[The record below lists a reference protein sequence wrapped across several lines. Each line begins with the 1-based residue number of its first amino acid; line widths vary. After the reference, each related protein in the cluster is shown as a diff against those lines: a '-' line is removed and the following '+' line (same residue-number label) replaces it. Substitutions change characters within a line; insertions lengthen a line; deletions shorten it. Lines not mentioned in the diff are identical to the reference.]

1 MNTNE
6 KFDYASE
13 IWGIAN
19 YLYGS
24 GVVRSDYHKVILPF
38 TMLRRLEC
46 ALEPTR
52 DAVLKA
58 VAEHEGDWGLD
69 HDNYC
74 NFSKKAFYNVTAFRL
89 NTLGSTDTYDAL
101 EAYLDGFSP
110 NARDIFE
117 NFSIKTVA
125 KTLQKSDLLYD
136 ICRKFAA
143 FNLSPEA
150 VSDREMSNIYEHLI
164 QRFGETINEQAED
177 FMTPKD
183 VVRLATG
190 MIFANEDEVLS
201 SDSGIVRTLYDP
213 TMGTGGFLA
222 DALDQVDEWNRERKM
237 VAPTVF
243 VPYGQ
248 ELVDQTYAMGKASMM
263 LRNISDESKDIYDST
278 KDMSSHIKGPK
289 NTLNDDQFPDD
300 KFDYIVSN
308 PPFGQE
314 WKKESVD
321 VMDEARLG
329 FRGRFGAGLPSV
341 DDGTM
346 LFMQHVVSKMKDES
360 EGGSHACIVTS
371 ASPLFTG
378 DAGSGPS
385 NIRRWLFKK
394 DVVDCIVKLPDQIFY
409 RTGINTYLWIMNTR
423 KPEHRKGM
431 VQLIDASGLKTA
443 LRKNQGNKRYEISA
457 SDRQWIIQT
466 YIDGHDH
473 GNSVMVPA
481 ETFMYRKVTTQRPL
495 RAAIV
500 FTEENIESVVGHVFS
515 SRSEEF
521 HASLKAHL
529 LSLMEKKE
537 WYPWSDLVSLSREA
551 LGILPDDGSAFKKSD
566 STILSLSIAE
576 FCSVKGPQYPIAYK
590 KNGQMET
597 DSELKDTEN
606 IPLDTSFDAYMEKEV
621 LPYAPET
628 WIDESVTDKGPLSDG
643 KVGVLGVN
651 ISFNRFFYHYEEPRK
666 PEEIAAEIRD
676 LEKSL
681 DGFTEELLG

>member
-1 MNTNE
+1 MNTND

-52 DAVLKA
+52 DAVLEA
-58 VAEHEGDWGLD
+58 VAEHEGDWGRD

-136 ICRKFAA
+136 ICKKFAA

-150 VSDREMSNIYEHLI
+150 VSDREMSDIYEHLI

-248 ELVDQTYAMGKASMM
+248 ELVDQTYAMGKAAMM

-278 KDMSSHIKGPK
+278 KDMSAHIKGPK

-300 KFDYIVSN
+300 RFDYIVSN

-314 WKKESVD
+314 WKKESAD

-329 FRGRFGAGLPSV
+329 FKGRFGAGLPSV

-346 LFMQHVVSKMKDES
+346 LFMQHVVSKMKDER

-385 NIRRWLFKK
+385 NIRRWLFQK

-473 GNSVMVPA
+473 GNSVMVPV

-495 RAAIV
+495 RAVIRLSD
-500 FTEENIESVVGHVFS
+500 ENTTTVMEDPTLAQLSVGNKAV
-515 SRSEEF
+515 
-521 HASLKAHL
+521 LKSYVA
-529 LSLMEKKE
+529 
-537 WYPWSDLVSLSREA
+537 DLVKENGKEIVPYEIVDEIAKKARAEMNKPEA
-551 LGILPDDGSAFKKSD
+551 GAAVIAKALRKNCLERGENYPEAKDSKGCVVPD
-566 STILSLSIAE
+566 TE
-576 FCSVKGPQYPIAYK
+576 
-590 KNGQMET
+590 M
-597 DSELKDTEN
+597 KDTEN
-606 IPLDTSFDAYMEKEV
+606 IPLDTTFEKYMDSEV
-621 LPYAPET
+621 LPYAPGT
-628 WIDESVTDKGPLSDG
+628 WIDEDVTDKGPLSDG

-681 DGFTEELLG
+681 DGFMEGLLG

>member
-1 MNTNE
+1 MNTND

-58 VAEHEGDWGLD
+58 VAEHEGDWGRD

-136 ICRKFAA
+136 ICKKFAA

-150 VSDREMSNIYEHLI
+150 VSDREMSDIYEHLI

-248 ELVDQTYAMGKASMM
+248 ELVDQTYAMGKAAMM

-278 KDMSSHIKGPK
+278 KDMSAHIKGPK

-300 KFDYIVSN
+300 RFDYIVSN

-314 WKKESVD
+314 WKKESAD

-346 LFMQHVVSKMKDES
+346 LFMQHVVSKMKDER

-385 NIRRWLFKK
+385 NIRRWLFQK

-409 RTGINTYLWIMNTR
+409 LISNLYTVENSHGI
-423 KPEHRKGM
+423 
-431 VQLIDASGLKTA
+431 
-443 LRKNQGNKRYEISA
+443 RYE
-457 SDRQWIIQT
+457 
-466 YIDGHDH
+466 
-473 GNSVMVPA
+473 
-481 ETFMYRKVTTQRPL
+481 L
-495 RAAIV
+495 AA
-500 FTEENIESVVGHVFS
+500 
-515 SRSEEF
+515 
-521 HASLKAHL
+521 
-529 LSLMEKKE
+529 
-537 WYPWSDLVSLSREA
+537 
-551 LGILPDDGSAFKKSD
+551 
-566 STILSLSIAE
+566 
-576 FCSVKGPQYPIAYK
+576 
-590 KNGQMET
+590 
-597 DSELKDTEN
+597 
-606 IPLDTSFDAYMEKEV
+606 
-621 LPYAPET
+621 
-628 WIDESVTDKGPLSDG
+628 
-643 KVGVLGVN
+643 
-651 ISFNRFFYHYEEPRK
+651 
-666 PEEIAAEIRD
+666 
-676 LEKSL
+676 
-681 DGFTEELLG
+681 

>member
-58 VAEHEGDWGLD
+58 VAEHESDWGLD

-136 ICRKFAA
+136 ICKKFAA

-314 WKKESVD
+314 WKKESAD

-443 LRKNQGNKRYEISA
+443 LRKSQGNKRYEISA

-473 GNSVMVPA
+473 GNSVMVPV

-495 RAAIV
+495 RAVIRLS
-500 FTEENIESVVGHVFS
+500 EENMSTVMEDPTLAQLSVANKAV
-515 SRSEEF
+515 
-521 HASLKAHL
+521 LKSYVA
-529 LSLMEKKE
+529 
-537 WYPWSDLVSLSREA
+537 DLVKENGKEIVPYEIVDEIAKKARAEMSKPEA
-551 LGILPDDGSAFKKSD
+551 GAAVIAKALRKICLERGENYPEVKDSKGFIIPD
-566 STILSLSIAE
+566 
-576 FCSVKGPQYPIAYK
+576 P
-590 KNGQMET
+590 
-597 DSELKDTEN
+597 ELKDTEN
-606 IPLDTSFDAYMEKEV
+606 IPLDTTFEKYMASEV
-621 LPYAPET
+621 LPYASGT
-628 WIDESVTDKGPLSDG
+628 WIDEDVTDKGPLSDSQ
-643 KVGVLGVN
+643 VGILGVS

-681 DGFTEELLG
+681 DGFMEGLLG